1 MKLGVGLFV
10 MLAVACNN
18 SGEVVETTAESSAV
32 VNEVF
37 GSSSSNTQASNT
49 ASGLAD
55 GHVKVLEQMDT
66 DRYSYLK
73 VSESNGR
80 EYWIAAAKGEF
91 VVGAEYHYH
100 DGIYKTEYYSTHF
113 DRTFDEIYLVSKI
126 HLASAGH
133 TQAQNTSSRASTPS
147 TTSASVDY
155 SVEGGVTIAEIVANP
170 SDYAG
175 EKIRV
180 RGNVTK
186 VNPMIMGRNWVHLQ
200 DGTADDFDF
209 VITTQEDI
217 PVGHT
222 ATFEGTLNV
231 DVDFGSGYTYEI
243 IMEDAVLIRD

>member
-1 MKLGVGLFV
+1 MKLGVGLVALLALACSNDGKV
-10 MLAVACNN
+10 M
-18 SGEVVETTAESSAV
+18 ETTADSSQV

-37 GSSSSNTQASNT
+37 GANSGGGSTSASND
-49 ASGLAD
+49 GLAN

-66 DRYSYLK
+66 ERYSYLK

-80 EYWIAAAKGEF
+80 QYWIAAAKGDF
-91 VVGAEYHYH
+91 QVGGEYHYH
-100 DGIYKTEYYSTHF
+100 EGIYKTEYYSTHF

-126 HLASAGH
+126 HPAASGH
-133 TQAQNTSSRASTPS
+133 SASTS
-147 TTSASVDY
+147 AVNRQETSISVDY
-155 SVEGGVTIAEIVANP
+155 SVEGGVTIAEIAENP

-175 EKIRV
+175 KKIRV

-186 VNPMIMGRNWVHLQ
+186 VNPMIMNRNWVHLQ

-209 VITTQEDI
+209 VITTNEDI

-222 ATFEGTLNV
+222 ATFEGILNV

>member
-1 MKLGVGLFV
+1 MKLGVGVFV

-37 GSSSSNTQASNT
+37 GSSSSHSQSANT
-49 ASGLAD
+49 ANGLAD
-55 GHVKVLEQMDT
+55 AHVKVLEQMDT

-91 VVGAEYHYH
+91 MVGAEYHYH

-133 TQAQNTSSRASTPS
+133 AQGAAPRASTS
-147 TTSASVDY
+147 SVASSSVDY

-170 SDYAG
+170 GDYAG

-231 DVDFGSGYTYEI
+231 NVDFGSGYTYEI